1 VTQLI
6 NDILFL
12 FQRFNWLSVIDL
24 ILVTAI
30 FYALMIMLKDT
41 QATVLLRGVIFIII
55 VLGLLTSF
63 IDLPAFS
70 WLIRNTLP
78 ALLFAIPVIFSPEIR
93 RALERLGR
101 AGTGTSILLRPSINA
116 DEAMKETIH
125 AVVTASA
132 RLSARQH
139 GALIILQRADS
150 LDEYVRTGVRMDA
163 KVTPELLLQI
173 FYPNTPLHDG
183 AVIISG
189 NKITAAACVLPLSA
203 SGILNRSPERQ
214 MGLRHRASLGISEA
228 SDGIAVVVSEE
239 TGSISIAHSGRII
252 RRLDSERLEN
262 ILLAFYRSSDITE
275 GEVTLLGWKIRIPAF
290 LRRKEE

>member
-6 NDILFL
+6 NAILFL

-101 AGTGTSILLRPSINA
+101 AGTSTSILLRPSINA

-189 NKITAAACVLPLSA
+189 NQITAAACVLPLSA

-262 ILLAFYRSSDITE
+262 ILLAFYRSSDIPE